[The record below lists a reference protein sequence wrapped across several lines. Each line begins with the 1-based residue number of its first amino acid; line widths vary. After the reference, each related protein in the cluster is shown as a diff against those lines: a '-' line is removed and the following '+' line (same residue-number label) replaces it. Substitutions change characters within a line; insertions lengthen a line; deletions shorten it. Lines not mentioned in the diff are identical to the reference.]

1 MTVLVGVAV
10 KVGVAVTVAVAV
22 IVGVDVTVAV
32 GVGVRVD
39 VDVGVAAGGGGFPW
53 RAICGLSQ
61 MALSLLFPPF
71 ADTTRMKFTVWPASP
86 LKSRSTRKNLPSYAS
101 FQLPSVLICPLTL

>member
-10 KVGVAVTVAVAV
+10 NVGVAVTVAVAV
-22 IVGVDVTVAV
+22 TVGVDVTVD
-32 GVGVRVD
+32 VD
-39 VDVGVAAGGGGFPW
+39 VDVDVAVGGGGFPW

-71 ADTTRMKFTVWPASP
+71 ADTTRMKFTVWTASP
-86 LKSRSTRKNLPSYAS
+86 LKSKSTGKNLPSYAS